1 MKERP
6 FPDQSIQ
13 PTEPALQ
20 AVLGSTYTCYER
32 IIGLASAYL
41 QEWAFAKSSGWMLK
55 IYDRKK
61 ALLYL
66 IPLNDGFKISL
77 AIREHER
84 AALLRD
90 DALRIIHDKIAA
102 SKKYSEGFAL
112 QWDVA
117 NENEFQPVEL
127 FIRKLIAIRG

>member
-1 MKERP
+1 MNERP
-6 FPDQSIQ
+6 FPDQSIK
-13 PTEPALQ
+13 PTGQAIQAAL
-20 AVLGSTYTCYER
+20 GNTYSCYEK
-32 IIGLASAYL
+32 IIDLASAYS
-41 QEWAFAKSSGWMLK
+41 QEWTFAKSSGWMLK

-66 IPLNDGFKISL
+66 IPLNEGFKISL

-84 AALLRD
+84 EALLRD
-90 DALRIIHDKIAA
+90 DTLAIIHDKIAA

-112 QWDVA
+112 QWDVV